1 MSNKL
6 VKNEEQKERITEKQK
21 KYVFWGSLLI
31 LSIAFVF
38 VWGKVFVTTKAFN
51 EQMEGMVLGEDYYLE
66 DIVITDKRVETGTS
80 DDTISENYFFYIKT
94 EKPGSIING
103 CRYRG
108 KYIRSMLWEIP

>member
-6 VKNEEQKERITEKQK
+6 VKNEEQKEGI
-21 KYVFWGSLLI
+21 
-31 LSIAFVF
+31 VF
-38 VWGKVFVTTKAFN
+38 VWGKVLVTTKAFN

-66 DIVITDKRVETGTS
+66 DIVIIKGLKPVLLMMQYLR
-80 DDTISENYFFYIKT
+80 TISSTTRT

-108 KYIRSMLWEIP
+108 RYIRNMLWEIA